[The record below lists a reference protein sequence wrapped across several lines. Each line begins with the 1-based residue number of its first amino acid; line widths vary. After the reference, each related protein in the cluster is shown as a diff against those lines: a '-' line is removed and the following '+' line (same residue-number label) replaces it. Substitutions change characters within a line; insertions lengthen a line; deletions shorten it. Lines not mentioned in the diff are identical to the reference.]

1 MEEKKICPHC
11 GHEVAFDDKTCEE
24 CQWML
29 RWSKDDP
36 SVYEVDHVQT
46 ILSRPI
52 LMCFF
57 LLAAAGQFLLFLSTE
72 TLDNVVSQRMMLFFG
87 HLLKT
92 AGETALLFTLM
103 RGLRFEY
110 KQFGILIR
118 VTMVLLLAYH
128 LVGAAYPFLGHPL
141 IPAALRPA
149 IVSIAP
155 YLLIAAEV
163 AYIILGYRIFD
174 SFNGKLSFA
183 GLLMAL
189 VTAAHLVLNLILH
202 RSGHDIISDAA
213 VALVTIFYFF
223 FLSRRMLDH
232 EAFLE
237 SFNKDA
243 IK

>member
-1 MEEKKICPHC
+1 M
-11 GHEVAFDDKTCEE
+11 
-24 CQWML
+24 
-29 RWSKDDP
+29 
-36 SVYEVDHVQT
+36 
-46 ILSRPI
+46 
-52 LMCFF
+52 
-57 LLAAAGQFLLFLSTE
+57 LFLSTK

-87 HLLKT
+87 HLLKM

-110 KQFGILIR
+110 RHMALLCR
-118 VTMVLLLAYH
+118 VTIVLLVAYH
-128 LVGAAYPFLGHPL
+128 LVAAAYPFLGHPL
-141 IPAALRPA
+141 IPTVLRPM
-149 IVSIAP
+149 IVSVAP

-163 AYIILGYRIFD
+163 AYVILGYRIFD

-189 VTAAHLVLNLILH
+189 AAALHLVLNLILH
-202 RSGHDIISDAA
+202 RSGVDIVSDAA
-213 VALVTIFYFF
+213 VAIVTIFYFF

-237 SFNKDA
+237 SLNKDA